1 MSLGMKIGLA
11 IGVVLVIC
19 GITCAGS
26 VISTNNELVAME
38 QGLQAQYDQDRNA
51 YDNMFKKFQ
60 EVAQVPAMYTE
71 DLKKVYDSAI
81 QNRYGKDGSKA
92 MFQWIQEHNPNFDSS
107 MYRQIQQVIEAGRN
121 SFEAEQKMLLD
132 KKRVY
137 LTALNQFPTV
147 VVARMLGFP
156 KIDLKKIDIL
166 TSERTEQAF
175 GTKKD
180 EPIKLRP

>member
-1 MSLGMKIGLA
+1 MSLAVKICLA
-11 IGVVLVIC
+11 VGVVFVLC

-26 VISTNNELVAME
+26 VISTNNELVAQE
-38 QGLQAQYDQDRNA
+38 QGLQAQYDQNRNA

-60 EVAQVPAMYTE
+60 EVSQVPEMYAS

-92 MFQWIQEHNPNFDSS
+92 MFQWIQEHNPTFDSS
-107 MYRQIQQVIEAGRN
+107 MYRQIQQVVEAGRN

-137 LTALNQFPTV
+137 LTQLNQFPTSF
-147 VVARMLGFP
+147 VARLLGFP
-156 KIDLKKIDIL
+156 KIDLKKIDIV
-166 TSERTEQAF
+166 TSDDTEKAF
-175 GTKKD
+175 TTKKAD
-180 EPIKLRP
+180 PIKLR